1 MYGHI
6 KYATTGGPFP
16 DAGQEFRFE
25 LFINDH
31 FVGECTKRANGH
43 RELLWI
49 EALGVLLHMAYQS
62 PDGIR

>member
-16 DAGQEFRFE
+16 EAGQEFRIE

-31 FVGECTKRANGH
+31 FVGECTNA
-43 RELLWI
+43 
-49 EALGVLLHMAYQS
+49 Q
-62 PDGIR
+62 PDIVNYCGLKH